1 MAGHW
6 ICVQKNFLYRSLT
19 KLLLS
24 LWDPPLL
31 PYRGI
36 SNTTIDVN
44 DLKTLKSLGGLSKGL
59 LKGFPME
66 EGLSMLSV
74 SS

>member
-6 ICVQKNFLYRSLT
+6 ICVQKSFLYRSLK

-24 LWDPPLL
+24 LWDPRLL

-36 SNTTIDVN
+36 SNTTVDVN
-44 DLKTLKSLGGLSKGL
+44 DLKMLKILEGLSIRL
-59 LKGFPME
+59 VKGFPME
-66 EGLSMLSV
+66 EGLPMLSV